1 MITSLELTFTILF
14 TVEMVIKMLGLGLVE
29 REFSYF
35 RSMWNWLDF
44 VIVVEGLVSL
54 AFQDSLQSN
63 ISGIR
68 SVRALRPLRSIT
80 RMAGACGRR
89 LTVAVQLWHGVGGA
103 RRGSRHYPC

>member
-29 REFSYF
+29 RHDSYF

-54 AFQDSLQSN
+54 AFQDQLKSN

-80 RMAGACGRR
+80 RMDGTWYSDCGAPSCRGGACMTQWHDTQ
-89 LTVAVQLWHGVGGA
+89 LTT
-103 RRGSRHYPC
+103 